1 MTTPTS
7 TSTNIRLG
15 YRAQRV
21 ERLGVEP
28 GMRDERIVHELDGML
43 AAVKPARLETIGR
56 DLWSAWTA
64 DPGHGRPDLLLGLDA
79 GGIPPTMALALAADL
94 PYRLAWKL
102 DLALPHKQKFA
113 EPHARRTDVFTY
125 AEFAGL
131 RLLVVDDEI
140 TTGHTA
146 ANLVAMLRA
155 AGAVVAG
162 IVCLVEDSTGGG
174 RARLAEIGVPLC
186 TLTTL

>member
-1 MTTPTS
+1 MTTS
-7 TSTNIRLG
+7 TSANTGSG

-21 ERLGVEP
+21 NRLRVEA
-28 GMRDERIVHELDGML
+28 GIRDERIVHELDGML
-43 AAVKPARLETIGR
+43 EAVEPARLLDTGR
-56 DLWSAWTA
+56 DLWSTWIG
-64 DPGHGRPDLLLGLDA
+64 DPVHETPDVLLGLDA
-79 GGIPPTMALALAADL
+79 GGIPPTMALALAAAL

-102 DLALPHKQKFA
+102 DLDLPHKRTFA

-125 AEFAGL
+125 AEFAGQ
-131 RLLVVDDEI
+131 RVLVVDDEI

-146 ANLVAMLRA
+146 ANLTVMLRT
-155 AGAVVAG
+155 AGAEVVG
-162 IVCLVEDSTGGG
+162 IVCLVEDTTGGG